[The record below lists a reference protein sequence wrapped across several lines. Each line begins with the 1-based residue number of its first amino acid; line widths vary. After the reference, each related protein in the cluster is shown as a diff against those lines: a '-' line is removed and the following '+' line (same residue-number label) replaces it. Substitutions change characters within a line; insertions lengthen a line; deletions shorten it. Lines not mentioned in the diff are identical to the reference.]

1 MQPMSGRKS
10 SRARIAAI
18 HANRGVEAWYR
29 DKLQALLA
37 RCNASLLVHVAAAW
51 KQAPP
56 LTGFAGDA
64 PTSSVLLQRALAK
77 WGGLW
82 VRKFNRLSLDLSRTF
97 ARKSFGITEAAMRAK
112 LKDAGFTVE
121 FKPTPHSVETYHAVV
136 AENVGLIKSIP
147 QQYLDDVKGAV
158 WRSVMQGADLDELS
172 RGIRESYGVSHR
184 RAALIA
190 RDQNNKAKAV
200 IENTR
205 RVELGIVE
213 AIWQH
218 SHGGK
223 QPRPT
228 HVRMDGKRF
237 KISAG
242 MYDSDEGR
250 SVWPGE
256 LINCRCTSS
265 AIIPGID
272 D

>member
-1 MQPMSGRKS
+1 ML
-10 SRARIAAI
+10 
-18 HANRGVEAWYR
+18 E
-29 DKLQALLA
+29 
-37 RCNASLLVHVAAAW
+37 RCNDSLLLHLGAAW

-56 LTGFAGDA
+56 LTGFASDA

-82 VRKFNRLSLDLSRTF
+82 VRKFNRLSLDLARSF
-97 ARKSFGITEAAMRAK
+97 AKRNVALTERAIQDK
-112 LKDAGFTVE
+112 LKDAGFTVA
-121 FKPTPHSVETYHAVV
+121 FKPTPQSVETYHAVV
-136 AENVGLIKSIP
+136 NENVGLIKSIP
-147 QQYLDDVKGAV
+147 QQYLDDVKGSV
-158 WRSVMQGADLDELS
+158 WRSVMKGADLDELS
-172 RGIRESYGVSHR
+172 RTIHDNYGVARR

-205 RVELGIVE
+205 RVELGIRE
-213 AIWQH
+213 AVWQH

-223 QPRPT
+223 VPRPT
-228 HVRMDGKRF
+228 HVKMDGKRF
-237 KISAG
+237 AISEG

-250 SVWPGE
+250 MVWPGE